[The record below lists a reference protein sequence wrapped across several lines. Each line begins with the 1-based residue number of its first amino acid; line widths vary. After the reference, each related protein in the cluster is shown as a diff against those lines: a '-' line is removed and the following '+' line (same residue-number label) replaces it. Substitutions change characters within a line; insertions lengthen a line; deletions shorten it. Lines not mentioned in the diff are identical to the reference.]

1 MNYFVIFSFIT
12 LTTVLIDGSSFP
24 TIQLGKEKT
33 TKSIK
38 RVTKKYSMLKS
49 FNPLPLSNYYDFYY
63 YGTVSVG
70 TPPQSF
76 QIDFDTGSA
85 DFWIPSIK
93 CSGCGDKKNKYD
105 SSNSSTYIELGY
117 AFSLHSIQFLFSL
130 FVLLFAFDL
139 NNFSF

>member
-1 MNYFVIFSFIT
+1 MNYFVFFSFIT
-12 LTTVLIDGSSFP
+12 LTTVLIDCSSFP
-24 TIQLGKEKT
+24 SIQLGKEKT

-85 DFWIPSIK
+85 DFWVPSIQ
-93 CSGCGDKKNKYD
+93 CSGCGSKNKYN

-117 AFSLHSIQFLFSL
+117 AFSLHF
-130 FVLLFAFDL
+130 LFAFSL
-139 NNFSF
+139 HSF